1 MQPNKRTDYEMISDF
16 PQKRKNYWQVDRM
29 DKARGAHPPPSLS
42 LFFLFLLFCSYTA
55 IVVAPVEESHR
66 NS

>member
-42 LFFLFLLFCSYTA
+42 LSLFYSFSF
-55 IVVAPVEESHR
+55 VATQQS
-66 NS
+66 